1 MRMSTATIPNSI
13 VYFLDSP
20 YQYAKLFFA
29 YVFVDFILFVYFIA
43 LLLLL
48 LAVPVPRQK

>member
-29 YVFVDFILFVYFIA
+29 YVFVDFSFYLCT
-43 LLLLL
+43 LLLYYYCY
-48 LAVPVPRQK
+48 